1 MEGGKDTPHSR
12 SLGREVARRES
23 IDQSVSLCRSILM
36 GIGVVAAHD
45 GTSDSGQSYSC
56 SNLIGANRVGK
67 GRRLPLLAVECR
79 RIGCTSG
86 EEVCGLDT
94 PNALPVR
101 RRLPIPDEV
110 GEEAIARQGE
120 STETFGSSNILDLDP
135 FISSSSSCSSSSSSI
150 SCACSSFMC
159 ILLSPEEIPS
169 VGSLS
174 ESGHSLC
181 TRETPSLCSDS
192 SLSISCFASIK
203 LSGLALLRDFDSTE
217 REGTGEQVS
226 I

>member
-1 MEGGKDTPHSR
+1 
-12 SLGREVARRES
+12 
-23 IDQSVSLCRSILM
+23 M
-36 GIGVVAAHD
+36 GIGVVAAQD
-45 GTSDSGQSYSC
+45 DTFDSGQSYPC

-120 STETFGSSNILDLDP
+120 SKPTEAFVSSNISDLDP
-135 FISSSSSCSSSSSSI
+135 FRSSSSSCSSSSSSI

-159 ILLSPEEIPS
+159 ILLSQEEIPS

-217 REGTGEQVS
+217 REGRGEKVS